1 MRAMRTFVTI
11 ALGRTILG
19 SLARAAELMEPDHR
33 ALAARYRAEAN
44 VMRARADEHDAMAK
58 QYSAIGAKGDWATH
72 CRNIA
77 GYYRK
82 LAEEN
87 DAMAARARGG
97 RERGPQVVALSGP
110 PPRPARDRWSR

>member
-1 MRAMRTFVTI
+1 MRAMPALVTM
-11 ALGRTILG
+11 ALALTILG

-87 DAMAARARGG
+87 DAMAAEHEAAAKGT
-97 RERGPQVVALSGP
+97 PKSSP
-110 PPRPARDRWSR
+110 